1 MGGLLGGDKP
11 KVPKVPA
18 LPEPLKDIAP
28 EVTQARDRAQQLARA
43 MFGRSGTILTGASG
57 APGSALLSKPV
68 LGG

>member
-1 MGGLLGGDKP
+1 MGNLLGGSTP

-18 LPEPLKDIAP
+18 APEPEKDIAP

-43 MFGRSGTILTGASG
+43 MFGRQGTIFTGAGG
-57 APGSALLSKPV
+57 ATGSPLLSKPV